1 MQKYRTTYQLL
12 TKNQFKKLDDDD
24 HLHFILSTVL
34 QQSDNFAT
42 LCTYGVIIT
51 FWIKWKLIN

>member
-1 MQKYRTTYQLL
+1 MQKYRTTYHQLL

-51 FWIKWKLIN
+51 F